1 MRKQIMMR
9 GAVLAAAAAFGLG
22 LTACEDD
29 LGRFDPASG
38 TTGPTPPASQEP
50 PGDPGDPGGQTAPGS
65 PGSQGGQDGGGGA
78 PPAEGGDGSGGGPAG
93 PVNEPPY
100 IRDLFQDA
108 YVYGDNEGIE
118 ATIAGHA
125 YDPDGP
131 HEQENT
137 ARVAIEWGDGTT
149 TDAGLGGH
157 GAFDAPHEYDISYAG
172 RTVTVRVVAHGYDG
186 QTATETIDLDLPPRE

>member
-1 MRKQIMMR
+1 MRKQIMNR
-9 GAVLAAAAAFGLG
+9 GAALAAAVAFGLG
-22 LTACEDD
+22 LAACDADD
-29 LGRFDPASG
+29 YERFDPTSG
-38 TTGPTPPASQEP
+38 STGPATPSATSSANPDT
-50 PGDPGDPGGQTAPGS
+50 PGDQGDQRDQDDRDGGNGGAGS
-65 PGSQGGQDGGGGA
+65 DDGDGGGS
-78 PPAEGGDGSGGGPAG
+78 DGGPAG
-93 PVNEPPY
+93 PVDEPPY
-100 IRDLFQDA
+100 IRDLYQDA

-131 HEQENT
+131 HEQGNT

-172 RTVTVRVVAHGYDG
+172 QTVTVRVVAHGYDG
-186 QTATETIDLDLPPRE
+186 QTATETVNLALPPRE